1 MKREVSHG
9 DTCGKSVQAQGRAN
23 SGHSRGSGG
32 DRGEIT
38 DMLGVGGGGGPCS
51 TGTLHFILSEV
62 RCHQRVPSR
71 GHKVTYGLISFSN
84 HSY

>member
-1 MKREVSHG
+1 MKRGVSHG

-38 DMLGVGGGGGPCS
+38 DMLGVGGGEEGLAAQGLC
-51 TGTLHFILSEV
+51 IL
-62 RCHQRVPSR
+62 
-71 GHKVTYGLISFSN
+71 F
-84 HSY
+84 